1 MGQKVHP
8 ESLRVGYIHTWK
20 SRWYAEK
27 NYSDLLKEDLWI
39 RSYLQK
45 RYPRAGVSRVI
56 IERAA
61 NKLKINIFTSR
72 PGVVIGRRGAEVEI
86 TRKQVEKS
94 LKRETYLNIQEV
106 GRPETDAQCISENI
120 AVQLEKRVMF
130 RRAMK
135 RSIENALQSG
145 AKGIKV
151 MVAGRLGGN
160 EIARTEWYLEGKL
173 PLHTFRADIDY
184 GFSQAYCP
192 YGVIGV
198 KVWVYTGDIMDVNE
212 ARAAGL

>member
-8 ESLRVGYIHTWK
+8 ESLRLGYIHTWK

-27 NYSDLLKEDLWI
+27 DYKGLLHEDLWL
-39 RSYLQK
+39 RDFTHK

-61 NKLKINIFTSR
+61 NKLKINIHTSR
-72 PGVVIGRRGAEVEI
+72 PGVVIGRRGAEVEKF
-86 TRKQVEKS
+86 RKDVEK
-94 LKRETYLNIQEV
+94 LTKREVYVNIQEV
-106 GRPETDAQCISENI
+106 ARPEADAQCVAENI

-135 RSIENALQSG
+135 RAVETAHQG
-145 AKGIKV
+145 GCKGIKV
-151 MVAGRLGGN
+151 MVAGRLNGR

-184 GFSQAYCP
+184 GFSQSYTT

-198 KVWVYTGDIMDVNE
+198 KVWVYNGDIMDVEE
-212 ARAAGL
+212 AHQAGL